1 MAEAAPAEEQGKGKK
16 SGLVLTIVAVL
27 VVSLIGAGGGW
38 VVGGMLAPMTVDP
51 AAEAAK
57 EAAKAAEA
65 AGGHGKKDEKAK
77 DGEHAPARPTILPLD
92 PIMTNLSYP
101 TDNWIR
107 IEVSLEF
114 RDQVD
119 AQLADVVN
127 EDILSYLRTVS
138 LQQLEGP
145 RGFQYLRED
154 LVERAK
160 LRSEGKVTNVIFR
173 TFVVE

>member
-1 MAEAAPAEEQGKGKK
+1 MAEAAHAEEQGKGKK
-16 SGLVLTIVAVL
+16 SGLILTIAAVL
-27 VVSLIGAGGGW
+27 VVSLVGAGGGW

-57 EAAKAAEA
+57 AAEA
-65 AGGHGKKDEKAK
+65 ADGHDKKDEKEK
-77 DGEHAPARPTILPLD
+77 EGEHAPARPTILPLD